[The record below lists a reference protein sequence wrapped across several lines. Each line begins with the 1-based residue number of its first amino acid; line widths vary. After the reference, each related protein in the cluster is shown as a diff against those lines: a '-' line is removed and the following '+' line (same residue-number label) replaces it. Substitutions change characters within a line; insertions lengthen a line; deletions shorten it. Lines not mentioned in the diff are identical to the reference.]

1 MSTKVVIDDDLKKEK
16 KEEEFRT
23 FVSGDEIALSSKGK
37 THLSLTNVTLS
48 FLSKHTHLH
57 TQDRRFFY

>member
-1 MSTKVVIDDDLKKEK
+1 MSTKVVTDDDLKKKEE
-16 KEEEFRT
+16 EEEFRT

-48 FLSKHTHLH
+48 FLSKHTHLY
-57 TQDRRFFY
+57 TQDRRFFC